1 LRFYGKL
8 GRVRPVSQAYYES
21 EKLFFG
27 DALVD
32 EANLRKAHEQHM
44 MYNPARGER
53 HMSETLSLEN
63 RVALVTG
70 GSRGI
75 GRAVALE
82 LAARGAAVV
91 VNYNKSSEAADEVV
105 KKIQEGGGK
114 AAAFQ
119 ADVSDLKQAE
129 ALVKFAVET
138 FGDLSILVNNAG
150 ITKDTLIM
158 MMSESDWDSVI
169 STNLK
174 STFNCS
180 KAAVK
185 HMMRKRYGRVI
196 NMSSVVGQL
205 GKPRQTNYSAS
216 KGGQI
221 AFTKSLAREVAARN
235 ITVNAIAPGFV
246 DTEILDA
253 MSPEVL
259 EAALKMVPL
268 ARKAKPEEVA
278 YAVAFLASDQAAF
291 ITGQVLG
298 VDGGMAMM

>member
-1 LRFYGKL
+1 M
-8 GRVRPVSQAYYES
+8 P
-21 EKLFFG
+21 
-27 DALVD
+27 D
-32 EANLRKAHEQHM
+32 
-44 MYNPARGER
+44 
-53 HMSETLSLEN
+53 SLLLDN
-63 RVALVTG
+63 KVAVVTG

-82 LAARGAAVV
+82 LAVRGAAVV
-91 VNYNKSSEAADEVV
+91 VNYNKSPESADSVV
-105 KKIQEGGGK
+105 KAIQGGGGK

-119 ADVSDLKQAE
+119 ADVSDIKQAE
-129 ALVKFAVET
+129 ALIKFAIDT
-138 FGDLSILVNNAG
+138 FGDLTILVNNAG

-169 STNLK
+169 TTNLK

-185 HMMRKRYGRVI
+185 YMLRKRTGRII
-196 NMSSVVGQL
+196 NIASVAGQM
-205 GKPRQTNYSAS
+205 GNPGQTNYSAS

-235 ITVNAIAPGFV
+235 ITVNAVAPGFI
-246 DTEILDA
+246 DTEILEQ
-253 MSPEVL
+253 MNPETL
-259 EAALKMVPL
+259 EAAIKLVPL
-268 ARKAKPEEVA
+268 ARKGRPEEVA

-291 ITGQVLG
+291 ITGQVLA

>member
-1 LRFYGKL
+1 M
-8 GRVRPVSQAYYES
+8 S
-21 EKLFFG
+21 
-27 DALVD
+27 DA
-32 EANLRKAHEQHM
+32 
-44 MYNPARGER
+44 
-53 HMSETLSLEN
+53 LSLEN
-63 RVALVTG
+63 KVAVITG

-75 GRAVALE
+75 GQAVALE

-91 VNYNKSSEAADEVV
+91 VNYNKSPDAAEEVV
-105 KKIQEGGGK
+105 KKVQEAGGK

-119 ADVSDLKQAE
+119 ADVSDFKQAE
-129 ALVKFAVET
+129 ALIKFAVET

-158 MMSESDWDSVI
+158 MMSEADWDAVI

-185 HMMRKRYGRVI
+185 HMMRKRKGRII
-196 NMSSVVGQL
+196 NMASVAGQM
-205 GKPRQTNYSAS
+205 GNAGQVNYSAS

-253 MSPEVL
+253 MSPEIL
-259 EAALKMVPL
+259 EAALKLVPL
-268 ARKAKPEEVA
+268 GRKAKPEEVA

-291 ITGQVLG
+291 ITGQVLA